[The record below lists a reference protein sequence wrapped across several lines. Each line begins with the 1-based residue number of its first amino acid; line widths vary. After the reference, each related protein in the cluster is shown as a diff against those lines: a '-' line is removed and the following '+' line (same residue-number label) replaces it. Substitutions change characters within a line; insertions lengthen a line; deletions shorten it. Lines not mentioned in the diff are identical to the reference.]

1 MSLREN
7 FKISAGLL
15 NYFPV
20 VFAPFQK
27 YLRSTYNI
35 LYYHYIG
42 PNRSF
47 YKDFYV
53 GATPERFNKDLK
65 YLRRLFDFTSL
76 ENIISC
82 KDNSKKPY
90 KPRLA
95 ITFDDGFN
103 IAETEILQV
112 LRHHQVKATIF
123 LLTSCIDNKS
133 LMWRNK
139 LSAVRSNR
147 PESRYLN
154 AYNNLMEK
162 MGLRTIKE
170 GSQLMDESI
179 RWPMHKKED
188 LADELWRLCDM
199 PSLAEYLEQ
208 ERPYLDWKGIE
219 LLIEEGHSVGLH
231 THSHPL
237 CSKLNHSQIKDE
249 IVNPAAIL
257 KKRLNLNSL
266 PFSYPFGD
274 RLPKKTEQSLYQKN
288 IFSCA
293 LGIRGFSPIETPLP
307 YLERV
312 SAEGNIR
319 FALLGNTLKT
329 ALNKKPLFK
338 NLRKINGN
346 ESTPELPS

>member
-1 MSLREN
+1 MRNDFS
-7 FKISAGLL
+7 I
-15 NYFPV
+15 

-47 YKDFYV
+47 YRDFFT
-53 GATPERFNKDLK
+53 GATLERFNKDLE
-65 YLRRLFDFTSL
+65 YLRCLFDFTSL
-76 ENIISC
+76 ANII
-82 KDNSKKPY
+82 NSKNDVKKPY

-103 IAETEILQV
+103 LAETEILQI

-123 LLTSCIDNKS
+123 LLTSCIDNQS

-147 PESRYLN
+147 PESIYIN
-154 AYNNLMEK
+154 AYNNLMGK
-162 MGLRTIKE
+162 MGLGTIKQ
-170 GSQLMDESI
+170 GCQLMDESI
-179 RWPMHKKED
+179 KWPMHKKED
-188 LADELWRLCDM
+188 LVDEFWRLCDM
-199 PSLAEYLEQ
+199 PPLTEYLEQ
-208 ERPYLDWKGIE
+208 ERPYLDWKGIK
-219 LLIEEGHSVGLH
+219 LLIEDGHSVGLH

-237 CSKLNHSQIKDE
+237 CSKLNHSQIEDE
-249 IVNPAAIL
+249 IVIPAAIL
-257 KKRLNLNSL
+257 KQRLNLNSL

-274 RLPKKTEQSLYQKN
+274 RLQKKVEQSLYKKN

-293 LGIRGFSPIETPLP
+293 LGIQGFSPLETPLP

-312 SAEGNIR
+312 SAEGNIKFSLFGNR
-319 FALLGNTLKT
+319 LKSAL
-329 ALNKKPLFK
+329 KKNSLFR
-338 NLRKINGN
+338 NL
-346 ESTPELPS
+346 